1 MDTNAG
7 IGYTE
12 FDIRR
17 VIAGDAE
24 SVRRRLCDVLE
35 EFKYRVLGEQPIQ
48 ARRPQ
53 QKNILAAN
61 HLEVNVKL
69 TVGLKPLSPHATLA
83 TFDYSAEQ
91 IWTAGDKQTFER
103 EVDAILALATA
114 GAKATVCHACGA
126 GNTSD
131 TRFCRSCG
139 SPAAREALPAELEVM
154 RLTAGARAAHQEV
167 FTGVAIVLLDLAISL
182 PMILLTGRPKVV
194 NAGLL
199 FLFIGQLLGWL
210 MLLYGVLRLHR
221 TLNPK
226 RGEGRAESL
235 ATTGAL
241 PRAVA
246 GAQGMTSAL
255 PPATTAWAA
264 SSVTEGTTELL
275 DAPRKEAAAPPPLRR
290 ENTDPL

>member
-1 MDTNAG
+1 MDTSGGAT
-7 IGYTE
+7 YTE

-17 VIAGDAE
+17 IIGGDSD

-35 EFKYRVLGEQPIQ
+35 EFKYRVLSEQPIQ

-53 QKNILAAN
+53 QRNVFAAN

-69 TVGLKPLSPHATLA
+69 AIGLKPLSPHATLA
-83 TFDYSAEQ
+83 TFDYTAEY
-91 IWTAGDKQTFER
+91 IWTEGDKQTFER
-103 EVDAILALATA
+103 EVDAIIALATA
-114 GAKATVCHACGA
+114 GARATVCHACGA
-126 GNTSD
+126 GSTSD

-139 SPAAREALPAELEVM
+139 APAAREALPAELEVM

-167 FTGVAIVLLDLAISL
+167 STGVLIVLLNLAITL
-182 PMILLTGRPKVV
+182 PIILLTGKPKAVRMGFIFLVV
-194 NAGLL
+194 
-199 FLFIGQLLGWL
+199 GQLLGWL
-210 MLLYGVLRLHR
+210 MLLYGMLRLHR

-226 RGEGRAESL
+226 RGAGRAESL
-235 ATTGAL
+235 ATDAL

-255 PPATTAWAA
+255 PPATTVWAA
-264 SSVTEGTTELL
+264 SSSVTEGTTELL
-275 DAPRKEAAAPPPLRR
+275 NAPRQEPAAPPLRR